1 MLFGG
6 VPHEFGQRFQR
17 DNTGCVRGRAR
28 MPTMCDDHHR
38 TRDPGDGVTSDN
50 DLNLPILQRNR
61 PSRGAHCG
69 VVATSTRVLQSK
81 P

>member
-1 MLFGG
+1 
-6 VPHEFGQRFQR
+6 
-17 DNTGCVRGRAR
+17 
-28 MPTMCDDHHR
+28 MCDDHHR

-50 DLNLPILQRNR
+50 DLNLPILQRYR
-61 PSRGAHCG
+61 PFGGAHRG